1 MYSDYYNS
9 DDEKYM
15 SDYSD
20 RSEQFEQQRSDSE
33 YDTDSEMYEEQKE
46 KGITA
51 WQAQLKR
58 LQNNGLS
65 GDKIENAPKNLLANS
80 TWGRKTNNEEKQE
93 EKIEIVITQ
102 ADSEASVSD
111 DDLES
116 DSDDEL
122 MQWANSQSNKKISQV
137 EKGVKKGCVSV
148 RSKMVN
154 VTHMFVKPKQHNI
167 QKAIEEK
174 RQEIQIVK
182 EQKQH
187 ENMRRTAVMQMM
199 QDRQSEDQKV
209 KELANKPL
217 RFTRRCR
224 GAFDFNTGKWKH
236 RANCKHRYC
245 KFAHSQKQ
253 LEKGIRGCI
262 CSFDGGL
269 GKCRKPHT
277 CAFIHTVSNGDGF
290 RKVETDDEYYQRTGY
305 RIGEYRDA
313 KSQGKIPIP
322 KRKPMNTQKIQAV
335 FRGYLQMMK
344 WPEQKRDLQDLK
356 RELMYRKLA
365 EQQVQIMSI
374 TSCLREFRLDDN
386 VKQKLINSGVKEI
399 RDILTTKHATL
410 NLKPL
415 EIKRYNKMIDHL
427 KQNI

>member
-1 MYSDYYNS
+1 MV
-9 DDEKYM
+9 
-15 SDYSD
+15 
-20 RSEQFEQQRSDSE
+20 QQ
-33 YDTDSEMYEEQKE
+33 K
-46 KGITA
+46 
-51 WQAQLKR
+51 L
-58 LQNNGLS
+58 
-65 GDKIENAPKNLLANS
+65 
-80 TWGRKTNNEEKQE
+80 
-93 EKIEIVITQ
+93 
-102 ADSEASVSD
+102 
-111 DDLES
+111 
-116 DSDDEL
+116 
-122 MQWANSQSNKKISQV
+122 
-137 EKGVKKGCVSV
+137 
-148 RSKMVN
+148 
-154 VTHMFVKPKQHNI
+154 
-167 QKAIEEK
+167 EEK

-182 EQKQH
+182 EEKQH

-199 QDRQSEDQKV
+199 QDRQSEDRMV

-224 GAFDFNTGKWKH
+224 GAFDFNKGTWKK
-236 RANCKHRYC
+236 RSNCKHRHC

-277 CAFIHTVSNGDGF
+277 CAFIHTVNNGEGL
-290 RKVETDDEYYQRTGY
+290 RRVETDEEYYQRTGY

-322 KRKPMNTQKIQAV
+322 KRKPMNTPKIQAV
-335 FRGYLQMMK
+335 FRGYMQRLR
-344 WPEQKRDLQDLK
+344 WPDQKRDLQDLK
-356 RELMYRKLA
+356 REMMYRKLA

-386 VKQKLINSGVKEI
+386 VKQKLINLGVKEI

-415 EIKRYNKMIDHL
+415 EIKRYNKMINYI